1 MYCEVFGATVFGLSA
16 YPVRVEVDAGPGLP
30 CFEMSGYL
38 NNEVREA
45 RERVK
50 IAIKNSGFKIN
61 PQRIVINYSPA
72 DIQKHGTG
80 LDLPTAIGLLGSNGF
95 LNNEKLEYTNF
106 MEEAGYIPK
115 IFYDSKYIDIYAYKN
130 YLKQNLKQNKMNIL

>member
-72 DIQKHGTG
+72 DIRKHGTG

-95 LNNEKLEYTNF
+95 LNNEKLEDIMFIGELGFDGSLRPVRGCMACVFEARKKNF
-106 MEEAGYIPK
+106 KYAVIP
-115 IFYDSKYIDIYAYKN
+115 
-130 YLKQNLKQNKMNIL
+130 